1 MNMVNKIKCHYKK
14 LHKQKEIYHKEH
26 IIRKKTSKYLSFGVV
41 KFTKYVKYQ
50 NYHLHQACLLKK
62 LSNIN

>member
-1 MNMVNKIKCHYKK
+1 MSLQKDSQAKRNISQRTHYK
-14 LHKQKEIYHKEH
+14 
-26 IIRKKTSKYLSFGVV
+26 KKTSKYLSFGVV

-50 NYHLHQACLLKK
+50 NYHLHQVCLLKK